1 MVKEVE
7 PSFQKTILFS
17 IRQMSQ
23 KHNLRN
29 PVLHTIKWKDTI
41 IERELPWK
49 ILEMQFYENSSCEDQ
64 II

>member
-41 IERELPWK
+41 IERELSWK

>member
-29 PVLHTIKWKDTI
+29 PVLHTIKWKDAI
-41 IERELPWK
+41 IERELSWK